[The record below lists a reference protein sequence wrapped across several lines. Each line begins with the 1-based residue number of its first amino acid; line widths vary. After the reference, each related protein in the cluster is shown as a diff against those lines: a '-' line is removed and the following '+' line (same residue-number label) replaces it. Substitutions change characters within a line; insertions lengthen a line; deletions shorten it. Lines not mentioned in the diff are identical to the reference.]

1 MLLGMVME
9 DTQGE
14 ELCHEHFVQDPVCV
28 PQKCANQC
36 TAKWGARQ
44 GRGACGGGPGMAK
57 DCLCT
62 FSCQN
67 WFFFFFCYLP
77 TDQSII
83 KYTLI
88 KYCVEINIAIFLCQ
102 FDFSF
107 WAQIPIWIWFQ
118 FLTGTPYIVFLGC
131 VFCLVYFWEA
141 GLAQP
146 YVESMDKFIVYAI

>member
-1 MLLGMVME
+1 ME

-67 WFFFFFCYLP
+67 
-77 TDQSII
+77 
-83 KYTLI
+83 
-88 KYCVEINIAIFLCQ
+88 
-102 FDFSF
+102 
-107 WAQIPIWIWFQ
+107 
-118 FLTGTPYIVFLGC
+118 
-131 VFCLVYFWEA
+131 
-141 GLAQP
+141 
-146 YVESMDKFIVYAI
+146 